1 MKPHHKPRNVK
12 LTPRLIAASSYG
24 PSSAVRATVES
35 VAVVSAPLSYIS
47 PAEAI
52 ARGQPDRYL
61 P

>member
-1 MKPHHKPRNVK
+1 MKPHHKPRNVR

-24 PSSAVRATVES
+24 PSAAVRASVES
-35 VAVVSAPLSYIS
+35 VAAVSAPLSYVS

-52 ARGQPDRYL
+52 ARGEYDRVG